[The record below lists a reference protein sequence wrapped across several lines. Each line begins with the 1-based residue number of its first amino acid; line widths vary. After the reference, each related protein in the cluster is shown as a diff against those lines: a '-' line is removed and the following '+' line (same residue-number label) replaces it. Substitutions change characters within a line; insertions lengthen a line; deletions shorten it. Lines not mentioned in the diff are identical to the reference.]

1 MEELQKQI
9 IAVQLIQELI
19 VDVLDEYDVI
29 SRSEFERRLKER
41 VDNLNK
47 SIEEYSKKSEEI
59 KTKNKTIPY
68 ISNIIGEA

>member
-19 VDVLDEYDVI
+19 VDVLDEYGVI
-29 SRSEFERRLKER
+29 SRTEFERRLKER

-47 SIEEYSKKSEEI
+47 SIEEYSKKAEEI
-59 KTKNKTIPY
+59 KTKNKTVPY